1 MMKFRRST
9 YFFFLIT
16 SLLFSKQSHVYSQRA
31 ILSTVDSPA
40 EPPPKKERKIK
51 RHPARKD
58 FITFDTSMKISDRF
72 NRRYSHHDREWRR
85 FRSLYNCFK
94 RKIHRV
100 KPKLKAKY
108 RIPRRMHFI
117 WLGSPIPERC
127 LKIIDSWKKFHPDWE
142 LFVWTEIQ
150 IEHFHIANKQAFD
163 AAKNYGEK
171 SDIWRY
177 EILYR
182 FGGVYVDTDFECLKP
197 FDVFHQNCDF
207 YTGIGY
213 MKTSYCYN
221 GLIGSRPRHPIL
233 KACMDRIRVGPGDN
247 SFNGII
253 NRTGPS
259 LFTSC
264 LKDYTSKHRKNVVT
278 VPLTI
283 FYPFPDVERGITD
296 QNYIKRRWV
305 RPESYALHYWA
316 VSWQ

>member
-1 MMKFRRST
+1 MNFRLGSLL
-9 YFFFLIT
+9 FFLI
-16 SLLFSKQSHVYSQRA
+16 LLSSFQIQSKRA
-31 ILSTVDSPA
+31 FLSSVSTI
-40 EPPPKKERKIK
+40 EKIK
-51 RHPARKD
+51 AKPSKDRHPARND
-58 FITFDTSMKISDRF
+58 FILFDSSMKVSNRFDRRF
-72 NRRYSHHDREWRR
+72 THHDRMWRR
-85 FRSLYNCFK
+85 FRSLYNGFK
-94 RKIHRV
+94 RRMQKA
-100 KPKLKAKY
+100 KPMAKY
-108 RIPRRMHFI
+108 RIPRRLHFI

-127 LKIIDSWKKFHPDWE
+127 LKMIDTWKRHHPDWE
-142 LFVWTEIQ
+142 LFIWTELQ
-150 IEHFHIANKQAFD
+150 IEHFHMANRQAFD

-213 MKTSYCYN
+213 MRYAYCYN
-221 GLIGSRPRHPIL
+221 GLIGTRPRHPIM
-233 KACMDRIRVGPGDN
+233 KACIDRIRVGPGDN
-247 SFNGII
+247 SFDGII

-259 LFTSC
+259 LFTNC
-264 LKDYTSKHRKNVVT
+264 LKDYTKKHRKNIVT

-283 FYPFPDVERGITD
+283 LYPFPDVERGIQD
-296 QNYIKRRWV
+296 QNYIKQRWV